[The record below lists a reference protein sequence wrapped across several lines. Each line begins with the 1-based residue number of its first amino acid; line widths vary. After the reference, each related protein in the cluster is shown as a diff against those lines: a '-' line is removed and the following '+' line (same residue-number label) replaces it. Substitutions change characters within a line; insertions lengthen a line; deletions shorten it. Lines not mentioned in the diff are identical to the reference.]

1 MVPTGASGKK
11 NINEI
16 TKLFDQWNNDT
27 PLKSIAFEGIH
38 VIPALLL
45 QKSSEKSKARN
56 HLVALE
62 RRLKLWDEGDINE
75 LLDEC
80 KEMQESLP
88 STNNPTNLQKTSM
101 KFKHLM
107 QRGNADGARK
117 LLTNDMSNGI
127 LPLTDETLHLF
138 RTKNSEIKKAYE
150 EVLLQGGIKQVHPV
164 VYEAIDEAL
173 LSKAA
178 FKKKGGCGPS
188 GFDAENWR
196 RILVSKSFGSSFLD
210 FQKSFGN
217 FTKTLCTRN
226 LNTLINDFG
235 DTLEGFMQIV

>member
-1 MVPTGASGKK
+1 
-11 NINEI
+11 
-16 TKLFDQWNNDT
+16 
-27 PLKSIAFEGIH
+27 
-38 VIPALLL
+38 
-45 QKSSEKSKARN
+45 
-56 HLVALE
+56 
-62 RRLKLWDEGDINE
+62 
-75 LLDEC
+75 
-80 KEMQESLP
+80 MQESLP

-107 QRGNADGARK
+107 QRGNAEGARK

-127 LPLTDETLHLF
+127 LPLTDETLHLC

-150 EVLLQGGIKQVHPV
+150 EVLLQGGVKQVHPV

-173 LSKAA
+173 ISKAA